1 MSRKIKPYLDNE
13 GRALPYP
20 WLINTMLM
28 IVGGMQ
34 TLRLRFWSR
43 KPRHTAEK
51 TLRDILTISR
61 DTVYGKEH
69 HFDRILSATTAEDLF
84 RLYRL
89 YVPVNNS
96 FETLRPYVERHKN
109 GEEDV
114 LFRVSRICTR
124 RPPVRRVR
132 RNGFR

>member
-20 WLINTMLM
+20 WLINTMLC

-34 TLRLRFWSR
+34 TVRLRFWSR

-89 YVPVNNS
+89 YVPVNITTRWCAPWRS
-96 FETLRPYVERHKN
+96 P
-109 GEEDV
+109 
-114 LFRVSRICTR
+114 SRR
-124 RPPVRRVR
+124 SPPAA
-132 RNGFR
+132 